1 MDSTNSAAVGRY
13 PKVMSYQ
20 TDYEGQIA
28 LQSSEVEKMI
38 SLSAVFRSFLIFVV
52 TSFPEP
58 TVGYFFQIFEFRTSS
73 SVCLHF
79 NIHFKLVAPSL
90 LNSSAV
96 EEAQVQLCSTTSG
109 EAVGI
114 WNRDCELDP
123 FTKSS
128 SS

>member
-20 TDYEGQIA
+20 TDYEGHIA
-28 LQSSEVEKMI
+28 LQGCEVEKVI
-38 SLSAVFRSFLIFVV
+38 SLSAVFRTFLIFVV

-58 TVGYFFQIFEFRTSS
+58 TVGYFFQIFEFRISS

-79 NIHFKLVAPSL
+79 NIHFKLVAPSVQ
-90 LNSSAV
+90 AV
-96 EEAQVQLCSTTSG
+96 EEAQVQLYSTTSG
-109 EAVGI
+109 KALGI
-114 WNRDCELDP
+114 WSRDCELDP